1 MSAAD
6 DRATRQKMTAV
17 LKKSRAESIIFLS
30 KPKQTNNMETK
41 KNIYAALAAFQQE
54 APIIHKAT
62 EAYGYSYADLAT
74 IVEII
79 NPILKKHGLGFTQP
93 INGNILT
100 TIVFHIESGETIES
114 AIEVK
119 QDVQLAKMN
128 PYQVLGSAITYLR
141 RYALS
146 SILGLVTDK
155 DTDAQGEQVKQPA
168 QPATKQKLDV
178 DSESFLMA
186 QKAVANGSFTVA
198 KIKSKYE
205 LTPAAEKLLTEA
217 ETGFKAQSK

>member
-1 MSAAD
+1 
-6 DRATRQKMTAV
+6 
-17 LKKSRAESIIFLS
+17 
-30 KPKQTNNMETK
+30 METK

-146 SILGLVTDK
+146 SMLGLVTDK
-155 DTDAQGEQVKQPA
+155 DTDAQGEQVKPESKAAPVKEFMNQSHVRYSEFIATLGKGGKTKTGERLTA
-168 QPATKQKLDV
+168 QMICSVYEVSPEAK
-178 DSESFLMA
+178 
-186 QKAVANGSFTVA
+186 KAL
-198 KIKSKYE
+198 E
-205 LTPAAEKLLTEA
+205 EA
-217 ETGFKAQSK
+217 ENEFLNKTK